1 MGLAGEAFWR
11 AYEGAGWAAM
21 PLAAPYLKRRAAR
34 GKEDAV
40 RFAEKLGHTAA
51 PAPQTPSVWCHAV
64 SVGEASALLPL
75 AAALSQWQSVV
86 FTTGTPMAA
95 ERVAAYGARAVPDRM
110 ESFAPEKLPA
120 FQRFGH
126 FARADCGAKC
136 PSLTHQYAPLDA
148 LPFLRRFAERWQPS
162 LAIFAE
168 SEVWPAT
175 VRHLSRRQVPIVQAN
190 ARLSARSGKRWRQMS
205 FMARSL
211 FSKLSLVLAQ
221 TAEDA
226 ARYTALG
233 APRVETVGN
242 LKFDAPPLPVDWE
255 AVRSLREAIGQR
267 PVFLAAS
274 THPGDEEIVLAA
286 HRQLLSARPDW
297 LTIIAPRHHQR
308 GPAIAALAREFGA
321 GLRSAGDAPLGSVY
335 VADTH
340 GELGSLFAVA
350 PVVLLAG
357 SFGNLGGH
365 NPAEPAA
372 AGAAMLTG
380 PDHGPMFLPFI
391 TSGAAEVVTPGTLA
405 SAVLRLAGDNELAQR
420 RSDAARATLGVE
432 RGALSRTLE
441 RLQPMLVS
449 GQVAS

>member
-1 MGLAGEAFWR
+1 MGLAGEAIWR

-34 GKEDAV
+34 GKEDTA
-40 RFAEKLGHTAA
+40 RFTEKLGRTAV
-51 PAPQTPSVWCHAV
+51 PAPHTPSVWCHAV

-75 AAALSQWQSVV
+75 AAALSERRSVV

-95 ERVAAYGARAVPDRM
+95 ERVAAYGA
-110 ESFAPEKLPA
+110 
-120 FQRFGH
+120 G
-126 FARADCGAKC
+126 
-136 PSLTHQYAPLDA
+136 LTHQYAPLDA

-168 SEVWPAT
+168 SEMWPAT
-175 VRHLSRRQVPIVQAN
+175 VRFLSRRRVPIVQAN
-190 ARLSARSGKRWRQMS
+190 ARLSARSGGRWRRMS

-221 TAEDA
+221 TPDDA

-242 LKFDAPPLPVDWE
+242 LKFDALPLRVDCE
-255 AVRSLREAIGQR
+255 TVRALRAAIAER

-274 THPGDEEIVLAA
+274 THPGDDEIVLAA
-286 HRQLLSARPDW
+286 HRQLVAARPDW
-297 LTIIAPRHHQR
+297 LTIIAPRHSER
-308 GPAIAALAREFGA
+308 GPAIAALARDFGA

-340 GELGSLFAVA
+340 GELGSLYSVA
-350 PVVLLAG
+350 PVALLAG
-357 SFGNLGGH
+357 SFGKLGGH

-380 PDHGPMFLPFI
+380 PDHGPMFLPFLK
-391 TSGAAEVVTPGTLA
+391 SGAAEVVTPDTLA
-405 SAVLRLAGDNELAQR
+405 GAVLRLAGDDELRQR
-420 RSDAARATLGVE
+420 RSDAARTTLERE

-441 RLQPMLVS
+441 RLQPFLDTNRKTL
-449 GQVAS
+449 